1 METFEFINICQV
13 HGMPK
18 VMGILTHMD
27 LIKKSSKLKTTKKVL
42 KHRFWTEVYQVKFF
56 YIIGV
61 TIIKNFLIF
70 KFFL

>member
-13 HGMPK
+13 HGMSK

-42 KHRFWTEVYQVKFF
+42 KHRFWTEVYPV
-56 YIIGV
+56 IIF
-61 TIIKNFLIF
+61 FLI
-70 KFFL
+70 K